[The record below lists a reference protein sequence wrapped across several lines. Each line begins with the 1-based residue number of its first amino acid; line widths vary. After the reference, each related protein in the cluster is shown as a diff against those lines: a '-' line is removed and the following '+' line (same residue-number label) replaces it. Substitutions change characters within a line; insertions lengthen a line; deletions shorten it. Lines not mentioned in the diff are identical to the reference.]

1 MKSVTKSVSN
11 AERVVHKTL
20 TNKNNRMLIRMLL
33 VGKILIVKYLPTKIL
48 ATMHIL
54 AVRILMALTVAYLCY
69 VDLISA
75 TLFALSYVISIQELR
90 SRRSSVI
97 PVNSDTTENTTD
109 SFANVVDVTE
119 EESSDE
125 VTYELEEQTEMARTN
140 MNQGKQSD
148 DIGGLGSNP
157 LPEFEYDVHPA
168 LMTLTENIKS
178 DGNTGSF
185 TTPQHL
191 LDAQINSAQG
201 ADTNVYCAVKPIKDI
216 WNTQGLGSQPIMG
229 NDLDINNN
237 SRVN

>member
-140 MNQGKQSD
+140 MNQGKQS
-148 DIGGLGSNP
+148 
-157 LPEFEYDVHPA
+157 
-168 LMTLTENIKS
+168 
-178 DGNTGSF
+178 
-185 TTPQHL
+185 
-191 LDAQINSAQG
+191 
-201 ADTNVYCAVKPIKDI
+201 
-216 WNTQGLGSQPIMG
+216 
-229 NDLDINNN
+229 
-237 SRVN
+237 